1 MNRLFG
7 GGKNKGLSGSA
18 TNLQVQKSRQIESL
32 RKVGAIEILRD
43 VEYRVMVPHTS
54 GTNLTIQITL
64 PPQFPGD
71 RPTLTIQPA
80 VNHPWVDANMKVIG
94 CPSLNNFSM
103 HSDLGQT
110 VLSVLEEFQKLPPVI
125 VPQHYILGFNRPTI
139 SQTAASPPQ
148 GSGILSFP
156 GHHPLPYPSSQSP
169 VMPHP
174 NFAGSQMSAVPPP
187 LPPRRPPMPANES
200 VTDSTPANFCVPNIL
215 NEFPLLNDLKIFELQ
230 ELAEDEDRI
239 HEMVQKVPDLVSFI
253 QKREDLSSTCVQLAQ
268 SNLLMKPKI
277 ESLKNEVMEKNSE
290 FDSLKIDFEDH
301 CQKHIALSEQY
312 HPSHIQTNLK
322 VAVMEADEESENI
335 AEKFLEKDIDV
346 DEFVKT
352 FMEKRTLCYLRRAKE
367 EKLNH
372 IALSQGHR
380 Y

>member
-7 GGKNKGLSGSA
+7 GGKKGPTGSA

-43 VEYRVMVPHTS
+43 VEYRVIVPHNN
-54 GTNLTIQITL
+54 TNLTIQITL
-64 PPQFPGD
+64 PAQFPGE
-71 RPTLTIQPA
+71 RPVLTIQPA
-80 VNHPWVDANMKVIG
+80 VNHPWVDAQMKVVG

-110 VLSVLEEFQKLPPVI
+110 VQAVLDEFKKTPPII
-125 VPQHYILGFNRPTI
+125 VPQHYILGFNKPTI
-139 SQTAASPPQ
+139 SQTAALPAQ
-148 GSGILSFP
+148 GSALSSFP
-156 GHHPLPYPSSQSP
+156 GQLPLPYPNNQPP
-169 VMPHP
+169 VMPPP
-174 NFAGSQMSAVPPP
+174 NFQGNQPLVIPPP
-187 LPPRRPPMPANES
+187 LPPRRPPIP
-200 VTDSTPANFCVPNIL
+200 TDAMADSNVSSSFSMPNIL
-215 NEFPLLNDLKIFELQ
+215 NEFPSLKDMKLYELQ

-239 HEMVQKVPDLVSFI
+239 HEMVQKVPDLVNFI
-253 QKREDLSSTCVQLAQ
+253 QQREDLSVTCVQLAQ
-268 SNLLMKPKI
+268 SNLQMKPRI
-277 ESLKNEVMEKNSE
+277 ESLKSEIMAKNSE
-290 FDSLKIDFEDH
+290 LESLKSDFEQH
-301 CQKHIALSEQY
+301 CGQHMALSEQF

-346 DEFVKT
+346 DEFVKS

-380 Y
+380 F

>member
-1 MNRLFG
+1 
-7 GGKNKGLSGSA
+7 
-18 TNLQVQKSRQIESL
+18 
-32 RKVGAIEILRD
+32 
-43 VEYRVMVPHTS
+43 MVFHSS

-64 PPQFPGD
+64 PPQFPGE

-110 VLSVLEEFQKLPPVI
+110 VHSVLEEFQKSPPAI

-148 GSGILSFP
+148 GSGIISTP
-156 GHHPLPYPSSQSP
+156 APPLPPYPNSQPP
-169 VMPHP
+169 VMPPP
-174 NFAGSQMSAVPPP
+174 NFQGNQVSPVPPP

-200 VTDSTPANFCVPNIL
+200 VANSTPAATFAVPNIL
-215 NEFPLLNDLKIFELQ
+215 SEFPMLNDLKIFELQ
-230 ELAEDEDRI
+230 ELADDEDRI
-239 HEMVQKVPDLVSFI
+239 HEMVQKVPNLVDFM
-253 QKREDLSSTCVQLAQ
+253 QQREDLSSTCVQLAQ
-268 SNLLMKPKI
+268 SNLLLKPKI
-277 ESLKNEVMEKNSE
+277 ESLKSEVVEKNSE
-290 FDSLKIDFEDH
+290 LDRIKTDFEQH
-301 CQKHIALSEQY
+301 CQKHMTLSEQY

-367 EKLNH
+367 EKLNQ

-380 Y
+380 F

>member
-7 GGKNKGLSGSA
+7 GGKNKANSGSA

-43 VEYRVMVPHTS
+43 VEYRVIVPHNS

-64 PPQFPGD
+64 PPQFPGEK
-71 RPTLTIQPA
+71 PTLTIQPA
-80 VNHPWVDANMKVIG
+80 VNHPWVDAQMKVVG
-94 CPSLNNFSM
+94 CSSLNNFSM

-110 VLSVLEEFQKLPPVI
+110 VHSVLDEFQKSPPVI

-139 SQTAASPPQ
+139 SQTAALPPQ
-148 GSGILSFP
+148 APGIPSFP
-156 GHHPLPYPSSQSP
+156 GHHPPPYPNSQPP
-169 VMPHP
+169 VMPP
-174 NFAGSQMSAVPPP
+174 PSFPGNQMSAVPPP
-187 LPPRRPPMPANES
+187 LPPRRPPMPASEP
-200 VTDSTPANFCVPNIL
+200 VTDSSSTFAVPNIL
-215 NEFPLLNDLKIFELQ
+215 KEFPMLNDLKIFELQ
-230 ELAEDEDRI
+230 ELAENEDGI
-239 HEMVQKVPDLVSFI
+239 HEMVQKVPDLINFI

-268 SNLLMKPKI
+268 SNLLMKPRI
-277 ESLKNEVMEKNSE
+277 ESLKNDVIEKKYE
-290 FDSLKIDFEDH
+290 LGSLKADFEQH
-301 CQKHIALSEQY
+301 CQKHMKLSEQY
-312 HPSHIQTNLK
+312 HPSNIQTNLK

-346 DEFVKT
+346 DEFMKK